1 MPAKGEI
8 DITVK
13 FSGIPIATTASGGV
27 TKIEMYCSGYVVL
40 AEVKTKTYK
49 RFIEKTMEYDY
60 WEGLVSGKLHH
71 IQGHQLILTHAGI
84 HCREKK
90 AGD

>member
-13 FSGIPIATTASGGV
+13 FSGIPIATAAPGGV
-27 TKIEMYCSGYVVL
+27 TKIEMYCNGYIVL
-40 AEVKTKTYK
+40 ADIKTKTFK

-60 WEGLVSGKLHH
+60 WEGIVSGKLYH
-71 IQGHQLILTHAGI
+71 IQGHQLMLTHAGL

-90 AGD
+90 TAG

>member
-13 FSGIPIATTASGGV
+13 FSGIPIATAAPGGV
-27 TKIEMYCSGYVVL
+27 TKIEMYCNGYVVL
-40 AEVKTKTYK
+40 ADIKTRTFK
-49 RFIEKTMEYDY
+49 RFIEKAIEYDY
-60 WEGLVSGKLHH
+60 WEGIVNGKLHH

-84 HCREKK
+84 HCRERKRE
-90 AGD
+90 D